1 MSETVIRPSIE
12 ADLPELIAL
21 NHLIWNGTNSPA
33 TIHYPSV
40 TEYAEHYPPGSQ
52 FVAVIANR
60 LAGYIGYKNP
70 TGLLSNSHVLEI
82 DIGVHPDFQR
92 SGVGKQLIDYIFKWG
107 KENGYGKVSIRVLE
121 TNTQAIAFYKA
132 KGFIEQGRLID
143 EFFINGQFV
152 DDLLMYKKL

>member
-1 MSETVIRPSIE
+1 MSEIVIRPSIE

-60 LAGYIGYKNP
+60 VAGYIGYKNP

-92 SGVGKQLIDYIFKWG
+92 SGVGKQLIDYILSGAKKTAMIKFQSGCSKQ
-107 KENGYGKVSIRVLE
+107 IRKPLLFIRQKGLS
-121 TNTQAIAFYKA
+121 NKA
-132 KGFIEQGRLID
+132 D
-143 EFFINGQFV
+143 
-152 DDLLMYKKL
+152 